1 MEKTSNKALSFV
13 RTYTLSAQTPLI
25 HFQYEQPGA
34 TLRATEVKPKL
45 DKFLKEKA
53 KKDGADLSG
62 CFVGDT
68 DALDYK
74 MRIVSDGK
82 ARIVSLG
89 FKDENGQKTEYD
101 IYYGNMGNNSQK
113 KKGVSGNAKITIACL
128 KSGLLEFIDKYIG
141 EFFAVTNFGT
151 MSNKGFGSF
160 IVSEKKLSEAQVSVA
175 LKERYGASRCYC
187 INSQGTHFKQ
197 IKVIYS
203 ILKSG
208 VNFHGYQRSLL
219 FLFMHNE
226 YDYGNEKAWLKQQRI
241 APALGR
247 NADQHDKVSYFVR
260 ALLGV
265 GERIEFLNDLNN
277 RRDKVV
283 VTISDSNKQIER
295 LPSPIIFKVIGNSI
309 YMVANRID
317 ENIYGK
323 TFTFESKMGKG
334 TLKVP
339 TKAELGEDF
348 IDKFLA
354 FAVGEFQ
361 KGIADK
367 FVSSDN
373 DNRNSRIIIKEV

>member
-1 MEKTSNKALSFV
+1 MEKTSNKSLSFV
-13 RTYTLSAQTPLI
+13 KNYTLLAQTPLI
-25 HFQYEQPGA
+25 HFQHDQPGA

-45 DKFLKEKA
+45 DRFLIRKSRR
-53 KKDGADLSG
+53 DGVDLSG

-68 DALDYK
+68 DALNYK
-74 MRIVSDGK
+74 MRMVSDGEAK
-82 ARIVSLG
+82 IVSLG
-89 FKDENGQKTEYD
+89 FKDENGRKTEYD
-101 IYYGNMGNNSQK
+101 IYYGNMGTDSLK
-113 KKGVSGNAKITIACL
+113 KKGVLGNAKITITCMKPA
-128 KSGLLEFIDKYIG
+128 LLALVDKYIG

-160 IVSEKKLSEAQVSVA
+160 IVSEKKLSEPQISAA
-175 LKERYGASRCYC
+175 LKERYGALKCYC
-187 INSQGTHFKQ
+187 VSSQGTHFKQ

-208 VNFHGYQRSLL
+208 MNFRGYQRSLL
-219 FLFMHNE
+219 FLYMHDK
-226 YDYGNEKAWLKQQRI
+226 YDYGNEKAWLKQKGI

-247 NADQHDKVSYFVR
+247 NSDQHDEASYFVR

-265 GERIEFLNDLNN
+265 GERIEFLNDLND
-277 RRDKVV
+277 RKDKVV

-323 TFTFESKMGKG
+323 TFTFESKMGRG

-339 TKAELGEDF
+339 TKAELGENF
-348 IDKFLA
+348 IDEFLA
-354 FAVGEFQ
+354 FAVGELQ

-373 DNRNSRIIIKEV
+373 DNRNNGIIIKEV